1 MPPWLDIGL
10 IVMGIG
16 GLLTFI
22 GFLFGV
28 GFAGSIYQTNPNVN
42 TAQGDLEAFFAVT
55 GFGILVI
62 VGGWMYRIIMT
73 NRRGRP

>member
-10 IVMGIG
+10 LVIGIG
-16 GLLTFI
+16 ALLTFI
-22 GFLFGV
+22 GFLFGA
-28 GFAGSIYQTNPNVN
+28 GFAGNAFVSGGNAN
-42 TAQGDLEAFFAVT
+42 TAQGDLEAFFVIS

-62 VGGWMYRIIMT
+62 VGGWMFRIIMT